1 MTSSLDAARSLF
13 PRVRALADETE
24 QARRL
29 PRALVDAFAS
39 AGLFRLC
46 VPRTLGGEEADVATV
61 IAAIEEVA
69 RADGSAG
76 WCVMIGA
83 TTGLLSGYLPEDVA
97 REVYGTDPEVVTGGV
112 LAPRGRAIA
121 ADGGYRVTGR
131 WPFASGCQ
139 HCAWL
144 VGGCIVEGERAPRR
158 LPSGAPEPVTL
169 IFPAADVEIIDTW
182 RVAGLCGT
190 GSHDMAVRDAFVP
203 AARAVWLT
211 TDRPRQSGTLYR
223 FPLFGLLAVSIAG
236 VALGI
241 ARAAVDELVE
251 LAAGKTPTGSQRRLA
266 ERAVIQ
272 TQVAQAEGAV
282 RAGRALLFDAVTE
295 AWSAALTRGEL
306 GSRDRALLR
315 LAATHATTSAAQ
327 AVDLMYNAGGG
338 SSIYATSRLQRCFRD
353 VHTATQHIMVAPATH
368 EVVGRLLLGLET
380 DTSML

>member
-1 MTSSLDAARSLF
+1 VTSLDAARALF

-46 VPRTLGGEEADVATV
+46 VPRALGGEEADVGTV
-61 IAAIEEVA
+61 IASIEEVA

-97 REVYGTDPEVVTGGV
+97 REVYGADPQVVSGGV
-112 LAPRGRAIA
+112 LAPRGRAVA

-144 VGGCIVEGERAPRR
+144 VGGCLVDGERTPRR
-158 LPSGAPEPVTL
+158 LPNGAPEPVTL
-169 IFPAADVEIIDTW
+169 VFPAADVEIIDTW
-182 RVAGLCGT
+182 RVSGLCGT
-190 GSHDMAVRDAFVP
+190 GSHDMAVREVFVP

-211 TDRPRQSGTLYR
+211 TDRAREGGTLYR

-251 LAAGKTPTGSQRRLA
+251 LAGGKTPTGSQRRLA

-272 TQVAQAEGAV
+272 AQVAQAEGAL
-282 RAGRALLFDAVTE
+282 RAGRALLFDAVTD
-295 AWSAALTRGEL
+295 AWSTARARGEL
-306 GSRDRALLR
+306 GVRDRALLR
-315 LAATHATTSAAQ
+315 LAATHATTSAAH

-338 SSIYATSRLQRCFRD
+338 SSIYATNRLQRCFRD
-353 VHTATQHIMVAPATH
+353 VHAATQHIMVAPVTQ
-368 EVVGRLLLGLET
+368 EVVGRILLGLET